1 MNFKKVLSIASVAS
15 IAVVGLVS
23 CGKKDEPGA
32 LDGVEYY
39 SGTINLA
46 LNYKNQAYLTYG
58 RGTASKAPQS
68 YTTVDGKVLTKN
80 SSTAAIWQDIQSNLS
95 QTQHTGKT
103 ITFADAALAGDST
116 KASMKNAINANYV
129 GNEGKNIDILQIT
142 TADEFVDA
150 VNNGDFVNLDAYKD
164 YLPNL
169 YKWFSTH
176 EGVYNQMKMGT
187 SKGVYYTPYFDGVDQ
202 VEKGISMNAQIVR
215 SLLDDAK
222 DEATK
227 DFNNKDGY
235 DTATTLKQVSYT
247 TPYITDMNNQ
257 TISVLGKDN
266 KATTIQVTITEASNV
281 ITLQNAL
288 DVKNGE
294 NLVTTLKNYLLAT
307 YGNYIS
313 TAVGGKA
320 SPETAIYDNL
330 SEIFVSNKA
339 CYNADELIALL
350 RCVKTN
356 PEKLTGSSS
365 SSVIPVFPRTA
376 ENNRASIFFELS
388 QIFGLRGTN
397 GEKGRFWYNESGKL
411 VDTITQEYA
420 LDCID
425 LMHDLQEEELFPT
438 SNYWMQD
445 GSSATNDYRKVN
457 MKNGTC
463 FMTYD
468 YSNVAAYN
476 ADAYSGSK
484 TAEMQGVLPPVAKWP
499 LTKDGNGNTVV
510 GISSDG
516 KYSYTRFTE
525 DNRSLKDG
533 GWSIVNSVAS
543 DSSKLKT
550 CLYLLDYMYTEEG
563 SFLEC
568 YSYNEIGENKDQVAT
583 SLATIGDTSYP
594 VLTDAFKTA
603 QRDATQ
609 GSWHNYMTMYLG
621 SCLGVGNI
629 RSNYLES
636 QLTGSYQEVGTKR
649 WDTAIAQGVMYLT
662 TTGGKNFLASVPTT
676 AAYNETQSTAIKNNA
691 KTLNDWWAI
700 NKNST
705 TNLWE
710 SNMLM
715 AVYSGWSNAGSLN
728 SKALVKA
735 QYNAYNNSQLAFTAT
750 VWGVAADS
758 SDQYTYLSAF
768 RNKINA

>member
-46 LNYKNQAYLTYG
+46 LNYKDQAYLTYG
-58 RGTASKAPQS
+58 RGTSSKAPQS

-116 KASMKNAINANYV
+116 KSSMKNAINAKYV
-129 GNEGKNIDILQIT
+129 GNEGKKIDILQIT

-425 LMHDLQEEELFPT
+425 LMHDLQDEQLFPT

-583 SLATIGDTSYP
+583 SLATVGDTSYP

-603 QRDATQ
+603 QRDATE
-609 GSWHNYMTMYLG
+609 GSWHYYMTMYLG

-649 WDTAIAQGVMYLT
+649 WDTAIAQGVMYLA

-705 TNLWE
+705 TSLWE

-735 QYNAYNNSQLAFTAT
+735 QYNSYNNSQLAFTAT